1 MIEKLMYAALGLL
14 VGALLFAISY
24 NVFNWIL
31 NSDLPLFLK
40 WILLS

>member
-24 NVFNWIL
+24 SVFNWIL
-31 NSDLPLFLK
+31 NSDLSPFLK

>member
-1 MIEKLMYAALGLL
+1 MIEKLMYATLGLL

-31 NSDLPLFLK
+31 NSDLPPFLK